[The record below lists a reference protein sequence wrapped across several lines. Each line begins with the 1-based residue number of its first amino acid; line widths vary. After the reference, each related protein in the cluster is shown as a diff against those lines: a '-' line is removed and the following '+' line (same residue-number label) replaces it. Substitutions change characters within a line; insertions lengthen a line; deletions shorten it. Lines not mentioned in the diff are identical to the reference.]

1 MLRWRSGIML
11 LTLLSVLLVAA
22 APVTNPAPAV
32 ADSPFKQLGGPAVEV
47 LAGTMALPSPAEHGI
62 ASRSAMLPVHLKAD
76 GHGGWTWQ
84 GSLPVDSAEGLT
96 AMLFAPQGQ
105 DWEVRLQP
113 PGGGMLTPQEAAKS
127 LGVSVQQADLGL
139 DGAAFPAEVYRI
151 SQGQA
156 GLWQFQV
163 NAPADAKTGT
173 DGYLLV
179 SSDSP
184 YRLYAHLTSY
194 DLRVGERIGL
204 VAYLY
209 DQRESRDKPLVKGI
223 QSAVAKVQFPDG
235 RERAL
240 LMFDDGRHADGAAGD
255 GVFGMLFTARQAGE
269 YTAQVNVRGA
279 TPEGTALLRTSEHF
293 FPVLAESAQ
302 IARTATAEV
311 RDANRWTVSLP
322 VEGLTASS
330 SVQAYAEM
338 WGQDAQGQAAP
349 VAWFGGMATVEGQN
363 VKLGFDVRWVA
374 YSKVNGPFELRNVRL
389 LDANTSIPLG
399 SQERVALKTPALN
412 ERSLTMV
419 TAITDEM
426 RMGPRPAGVAAPKAA
441 GGKLMLVHGYCAGS
455 NPWPTSDF
463 SSYAVFQDY
472 YNNRT
477 HDQFAQL
484 IRDYGAQFPSFGI
497 VAHSQGGA
505 ASLHLYTY
513 YWSGLDNSSGS
524 RLIQSVGTPYQGTA
538 LAGNL
543 ALLGQI
549 FGVGCGSNWDLTY
562 DGAALWLSGIPSWAR
577 SRVHYWTTSDKDVW
591 WRWDYC
597 NMATDPILD
606 DPEDGVVEKWAAQLS
621 GATNHGHKTGWC
633 HTSGMRDPAQTSD
646 HSRNAEMN
654 TYGNR

>member
-1 MLRWRSGIML
+1 GEKGIHA
-11 LTLLSVLLVAA
+11 T
-22 APVTNPAPAV
+22 
-32 ADSPFKQLGGPAVEV
+32 GPA
-47 LAGTMALPSPAEHGI
+47 L
-62 ASRSAMLPVHLKAD
+62 
-76 GHGGWTWQ
+76 
-84 GSLPVDSAEGLT
+84 
-96 AMLFAPQGQ
+96 
-105 DWEVRLQP
+105 
-113 PGGGMLTPQEAAKS
+113 GM
-127 LGVSVQQADLGL
+127 SVQRADIGL
-139 DGAAFPAEVYRI
+139 DGATFPAEVYRV
-151 SQGQA
+151 SQGQP
-156 GLWQFQV
+156 GVWRFQV
-163 NAPADAKTGT
+163 SAPADVKAGM

-184 YRLYAHLTSY
+184 YRLYAHLANY

-209 DQRESRDKPLVKGI
+209 DQRESREKPLAQGI

-235 RERAL
+235 RERSL

-269 YTAQVNVRGA
+269 YTAQVRVRGV
-279 TPEGTALLRTSEHF
+279 TPKGETLLRTSEHF
-293 FPVLAESAQ
+293 FPVLDVQ
-302 IARTATAEV
+302 ARLGKGAVATTL
-311 RDANRWTVSLP
+311 DSNRWQVTLP
-322 VEGLTASS
+322 VEGLTPGSRVMAF
-330 SVQAYAEM
+330 AEM
-338 WGQDAQGQAAP
+338 WGLDSSGKPAP
-349 VAWFGGMATVEGQN
+349 AGWFGGLTQVG
-363 VKLGFDVRWVA
+363 KDGIPLGFDVRWLA
-374 YSKVNGPFELRNVRL
+374 YSGVHAPFEVRNVRL
-389 LDANTSIPLG
+389 QDADTAIPLAA
-399 SQERVALKTPALN
+399 QTRMELKAPAVDVK
-412 ERSLTMV
+412 RMPAVST
-419 TAITDEM
+419 ITDEM
-426 RMGPRPAGVAAPKAA
+426 RMGPRPQRMQTQAA

-472 YNNRT
+472 HQNRT

-484 IRDYGAQFPSFGI
+484 IRNYGAQFPSFGI

-505 ASLHLYTY
+505 AALHLYTY
-513 YWSGLDNSSGS
+513 YWSGLDYSSGS

-654 TYGNR
+654 AYGNR